1 MFGRHPH
8 PAGAGAA
15 AAGFSARSGED
26 RLPRPRAKPPC
37 GKGSAPA
44 GSAAVQLSLNRVRL
58 LWVYTES
65 TSPTLI
71 YIIMVED
78 MPAE

>member
-8 PAGAGAA
+8 PAGTGAA
-15 AAGFSARSGED
+15 AAGFSARSGGD
-26 RLPRPRAKPPC
+26 RLPRAKPPC

-44 GSAAVQLSLNRVRL
+44 CSAAGQLSLNRVRL